1 LESVACDCFQKGFE
15 NCVCV
20 WLLVDIILKLQV
32 YEFVA
37 TDSILKAQVFEC
49 VATDRRYLDA
59 LCVGSLLLCDSN

>member
-1 LESVACDCFQKGFE
+1 MESVACDCFQKCFE

-37 TDSILKAQVFEC
+37 TDSILKAHVYEC
-49 VATDRRYLDA
+49 VATVRWYFECSVCGFFIA
-59 LCVGSLLLCDSN
+59 L